1 MRLCCA
7 PHNRK
12 NWNFTG
18 SENGGHALAILLTLL
33 ETCKQN
39 GVNPRQYL
47 IDVLER
53 IQDHPANRLHE
64 LLPYHWEP
72 RTQACGENA
81 SGE

>member
-1 MRLCCA
+1 M
-7 PHNRK
+7 
-12 NWNFTG
+12 
-18 SENGGHALAILLTLL
+18 

-39 GVNPRQYL
+39 GVNPRHYL

-53 IQDHPANRLHE
+53 IQDHPTNRLHE